1 MSRRPIEELV
11 DLESLSR
18 EGRAPSPRAIREAL
32 PPGWVL
38 DEDGKTARRDLRIL
52 AREGWVLALGLVLFG
67 GAAIVLF
74 METFPK
80 GWRGAGRAALLIVAV
95 LLPGGIVGPLVTRAL
110 NRRAGH

>member
-11 DLESLSR
+11 DLDSLSQ
-18 EGRAPSPRAIREAL
+18 EGRKPSPRAIREAL

-38 DEDGKTARRDLRIL
+38 DEDGESARRDLRIL

-67 GAAIVLF
+67 GAAIILF

-80 GWRGAGRAALLIVAV
+80 GWRGVGRAGLMIVVV
-95 LLPGGIVGPLVTRAL
+95 LVAGGLVGPLITRAL

>member
-11 DLESLSR
+11 DLESLSG
-18 EGRAPSPRAIREAL
+18 EGRDPSPRAIREAL

-52 AREGWVLALGLVLFG
+52 AREGWVLALGLIIFG
-67 GAAIVLF
+67 GATIVLF

-80 GWRGAGRAALLIVAV
+80 GWKGVGRAGLLIVVV
-95 LLPGGIVGPLVTRAL
+95 LVAGGFVGPLVTRAL